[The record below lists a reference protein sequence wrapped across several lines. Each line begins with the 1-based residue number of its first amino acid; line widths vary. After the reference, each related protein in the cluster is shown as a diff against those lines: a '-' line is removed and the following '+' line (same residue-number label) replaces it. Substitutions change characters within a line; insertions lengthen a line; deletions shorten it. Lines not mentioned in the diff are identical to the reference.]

1 MSMQTNALTFCLAVC
16 YDGSDGGAQMVTI
29 DAQMTD
35 WKRFN
40 QQVRNMGARGVR
52 FAVSSVLNDLA
63 FGARRYY
70 PRHLDTRM
78 DIRAKGFV
86 RSSFGVK
93 KGRPRDPRAYTFSKR
108 RDNFTGWTEQQRGGD
123 NRDRYGTLK
132 GARGGSKSKR
142 MRRKARL
149 RPGKILNMRDI
160 SGKNTNQQL
169 AKVLVGL
176 RMEGTWGPFIA
187 GDVGGANGGH
197 MPWGLW
203 TMGNLS
209 RRYPDHPEY
218 RTVKL
223 LQRFDSPAKTDR
235 WDWAGTGADKYIA
248 QEDLTGKWMA
258 AYAKSW
264 RNAR

>member
-1 MSMQTNALTFCLAVC
+1 
-16 YDGSDGGAQMVTI
+16 MVTI
-29 DAQMTD
+29 DAKMTD

-40 QQVRNMGARGVR
+40 EQVRNMGARGVR

-149 RPGKILNMRDI
+149 RPGKILNIAQVRG
-160 SGKNTNQQL
+160 SSTNQQL
-169 AKVLVGL
+169 AKTLVGL
-176 RMEGTWGPFIA
+176 RMAGMRGPFI
-187 GDVGGANGGH
+187 GGGVGR

-209 RRYPDHPEY
+209 RSDSAHPEY
-218 RTVKL
+218 RSLRL
-223 LQRFDSPAKTDR
+223 LQSFEEPAKTDR